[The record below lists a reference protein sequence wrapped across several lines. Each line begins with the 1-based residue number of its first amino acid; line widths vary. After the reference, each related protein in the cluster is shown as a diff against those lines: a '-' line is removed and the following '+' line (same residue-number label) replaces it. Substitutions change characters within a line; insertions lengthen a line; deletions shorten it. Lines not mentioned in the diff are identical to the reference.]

1 VIVGVFDQDVD
12 FGEAE
17 LDGETHTARAV
28 DDGEIAVFFG
38 DGRRLDDADDVDCG
52 L

>member
-1 VIVGVFDQDVD
+1 VIVWIFDQDVD

-17 LDGETHTARAV
+17 LDGEAHTARAI
-28 DDGEIAVFFG
+28 DEGEIAVFFG
-38 DGRRLDDADDVDCG
+38 DGRRLDDAYDLDCG